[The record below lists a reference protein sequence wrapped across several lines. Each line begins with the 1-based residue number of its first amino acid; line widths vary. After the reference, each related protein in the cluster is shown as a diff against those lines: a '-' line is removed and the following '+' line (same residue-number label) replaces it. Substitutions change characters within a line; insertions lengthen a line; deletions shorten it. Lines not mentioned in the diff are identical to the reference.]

1 MTTATR
7 FVTVETSTQ
16 WETSSLL
23 RKLRGHSAYAVQV
36 EHDRWLV
43 CSLPARAHPSVAALE
58 ALIDEWAEEEGT
70 RPLAVRVGDEPV
82 PLRDRR

>member
-1 MTTATR
+1 MSATR
-7 FVTVETSTQ
+7 FVTVETGSQ

-36 EHDRWLV
+36 EQDRWLV
-43 CSLPARAHPSVAALE
+43 CSLPARDQPSVAALQ

-70 RPLAVRVGDEPV
+70 RPLAVRFGDAPV
-82 PLRDRR
+82 PLRERC

>member
-1 MTTATR
+1 VSR
-7 FVTVETSTQ
+7 FVTVEIGSQ

-43 CSLPARAHPSVAALE
+43 CSLPAESRPSVAALQ

-70 RPLAVRVGDEPV
+70 RPLAVRVGEQPV
-82 PLRDRR
+82 PLREGR